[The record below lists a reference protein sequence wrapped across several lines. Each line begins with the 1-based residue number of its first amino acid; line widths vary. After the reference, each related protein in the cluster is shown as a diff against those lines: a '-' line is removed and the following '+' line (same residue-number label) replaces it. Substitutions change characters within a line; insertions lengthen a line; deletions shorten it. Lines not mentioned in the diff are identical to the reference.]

1 MKTVILPSK
10 MMFRGKPLTAAA
22 LLILV
27 MSVFRGQ
34 TLTCHRAE
42 YLIGNECCPMC
53 PAGSRVKTDCTEFRN
68 TACLPCVE
76 RTFMNQ
82 PTGRRQCF
90 PCTNCDAGSGL
101 KTKTSCTTTSDAVC
115 EPLEGFYC
123 VDSTEDGCVAAQKHT
138 SCQPGQYIRQK
149 GTALRDTECSDCS
162 GGTDATFTSCQPHT
176 QYESLNLQLTT
187 AGTAS
192 AVSERRKDAKTEILV
207 MSVFRGQTLT
217 CQGAEYLIGNKCCP
231 MCPAGSRVK
240 TDCTEFRSTSCL
252 PCVERTFMNQP
263 TGLKQCFPCTN
274 CDAGSGLKTKT
285 SCTTTSDAVC
295 EPLEGFY
302 CVDSAEDGCA
312 AAQKHTSC
320 RPGQYIRQ
328 KGTALRDTECS
339 DCSGGTFSDGTF
351 TSCRPHTQC
360 GSINLQLR
368 AGTASAD
375 AECGEQSSNTTG
387 TASAVSERRKDAKTK
402 KEKQMQKIPNRSL

>member
-34 TLTCHRAE
+34 TLACHRAE
-42 YLIGNECCPMC
+42 YLIENE
-53 PAGSRVKTDCTEFRN
+53 
-68 TACLPCVE
+68 
-76 RTFMNQ
+76 
-82 PTGRRQCF
+82 
-90 PCTNCDAGSGL
+90 
-101 KTKTSCTTTSDAVC
+101 
-115 EPLEGFYC
+115 
-123 VDSTEDGCVAAQKHT
+123 
-138 SCQPGQYIRQK
+138 
-149 GTALRDTECSDCS
+149 
-162 GGTDATFTSCQPHT
+162 
-176 QYESLNLQLTT
+176 
-187 AGTAS
+187 
-192 AVSERRKDAKTEILV
+192 
-207 MSVFRGQTLT
+207 
-217 CQGAEYLIGNKCCP
+217 CCP

-263 TGLKQCFPCTN
+263 TGRKQCFPCTN

-302 CVDSAEDGCA
+302 CVDSADGGCA

-360 GSINLQLR
+360 ESINLQLVR

-387 TASAVSERRKDAKTK
+387 PGIIVAVVVVIFLLIGASVAVLYYLRKKKNKRKTNAENPQQFTK
-402 KEKQMQKIPNRSL
+402 HESGEETSGMISDTCSQLQDVTV